1 MVEPAS
7 DATVEDGTALFF
19 EKQGSSEDRSNWAVK
34 ALTPEHK
41 LLSVIPETMPSKDC
55 PRIALVRKGG

>member
-19 EKQGSSEDRSNWAVK
+19 EKQGSNWAVK

-41 LLSVIPETMPSKDC
+41 LLSVIPETRPSKDC